1 MSRELSCIVHRFA
14 SALASRLNAIIP
26 STMQVWPA
34 GAAGAD
40 LPLPGA
46 PAVGGAVLVWYGSEH
61 TPVVRLDPIV
71 FSELIE

>member
-1 MSRELSCIVHRFA
+1 
-14 SALASRLNAIIP
+14 
-26 STMQVWPA
+26 MQVWPA